1 MGRSKMPTRLG
12 NTGKKKKLRGSDLG
26 EIMILNH
33 GHGVARK
40 DTVKNLS
47 LFMKAYEKSGY
58 AWHSFSGNSTVQWG
72 EWSITG

>member
-1 MGRSKMPTRLG
+1 MPTRLG